1 MSFLQF
7 WHKEV
12 MVTLEERKKKI
23 AIRLILPTLK
33 RDCLFRRF
41 SLVFLIWSK
50 WSSSGV
56 TWGKQK
62 RYLSYWQLHK
72 NSSVFKSSITSA
84 LYPCSTFKTQPWLS
98 QMRCLWFVFL
108 LPGRPGR
115 GALRAAQ
122 FGQESVSAHWA
133 QNQGSFGSDALPQH
147 ALPQRAAF

>member
-50 WSSSGV
+50 
-56 TWGKQK
+56 
-62 RYLSYWQLHK
+62 
-72 NSSVFKSSITSA
+72 
-84 LYPCSTFKTQPWLS
+84 
-98 QMRCLWFVFL
+98 
-108 LPGRPGR
+108 
-115 GALRAAQ
+115 
-122 FGQESVSAHWA
+122 
-133 QNQGSFGSDALPQH
+133 
-147 ALPQRAAF
+147 